1 MIQEIASLIDKTCRQ
16 SRAADDFHSS
26 CRICGSDRT
35 IKLGIVE
42 FYVDYVYSIYQCHE
56 CGCRF
61 APYDISAYDLLYR
74 EQKSRYSGY
83 TGQADRCKALFDL
96 GDRKWLRAE
105 LLAQGPK
112 YRFVICEIDGE
123 PADARI
129 LEIGSSRGH
138 LTSYFILV
146 GRTITGVDVSPT
158 AIAAARAAF
167 GNHFVKAGDPCIIA
181 GAPYDVIFHVGTIG
195 CVGDPVG
202 MTRQLLSLL
211 KPGGRLLFN
220 APNREACSLRDQL
233 WFESAPPPD
242 LVTLFPPGFWREWF
256 SDAACVSEHV
266 EFCCADQNL
275 LIALRKS
282 ARRKWRQPIPISIK
296 ESERSSAP
304 ARRITDVL
312 WGNFERVVRKL
323 APGIVSTLA
332 PLHPSEFGLMVR
344 MVKK

>member
-1 MIQEIASLIDKTCRQ
+1 MTQESAVLVDKTCRQ
-16 SRAADDFHSS
+16 ACAAHHGQML
-26 CRICGSDRT
+26 CRICGSDR
-35 IKLGIVE
+35 IKNLGTVE
-42 FYVDYVYSIYQCHE
+42 FYVGYVCVIYQCHE

-74 EQKSRYSGY
+74 EQRSRYSRY
-83 TGQADRCKALFDL
+83 ACQADRCKALFDL
-96 GDRKWLRAE
+96 ADRNGLRAY
-105 LLAQGPK
+105 LLAQEFK
-112 YRFVICEIDGE
+112 YQFVIRQIEGE

-158 AIAAARAAF
+158 AIAAAKAAF
-167 GNHFVKAGDPCIIA
+167 GNHFVQAGDPAITA

-211 KPGGRLLFN
+211 KRGGRLLFN
-220 APNREACSLRDQL
+220 APNREACSLRAQL
-233 WFESAPPPD
+233 WLESAPPPD
-242 LVTLFPPGFWREWF
+242 LVTLFPPGFWRHRF
-256 SDAACVSEHV
+256 SDVASVSEDV
-266 EFCCADQNL
+266 EFCSAAQNL

-282 ARRKWRQPIPISIK
+282 ARRKWRPLIPISIR
-296 ESERSSAP
+296 ESERWSAP

-323 APGIVSTLA
+323 APRAVSTLA
-332 PLHPSEFGLMVR
+332 PLHPSEFGLFVR